1 MSEIGKRIENL
12 GITLP
17 VRDRKGQGAVDAVLV
32 EDMLYLSAHLPLDE
46 KGEPAYQGKVGEE
59 LDTDTAYQA
68 SRLCGLNMLATIKDY
83 IGELDRVDY
92 FVKAL
97 GLVNSAGDFSAQP
110 AVMNGFSD
118 LMVEVFGRRGAACP
132 LCNGRLC
139 SAAECACSSG
149 SYCKDQKISVAGN
162 RRY

>member
-68 SRLCGLNMLATIKDY
+68 SSLCGLNMLATIKDY

-97 GLVNSAGDFSAQP
+97 GLVNSAGDFSAQS

-118 LMVEVFGRRGAACP
+118 LMVEVFGRRGKHAS
-132 LCNGRLC
+132 
-139 SAAECACSSG
+139 SAMGAYALPQNVPVVVEAIV
-149 SYCKDQKISVAGN
+149 KI
-162 RRY
+162 RK